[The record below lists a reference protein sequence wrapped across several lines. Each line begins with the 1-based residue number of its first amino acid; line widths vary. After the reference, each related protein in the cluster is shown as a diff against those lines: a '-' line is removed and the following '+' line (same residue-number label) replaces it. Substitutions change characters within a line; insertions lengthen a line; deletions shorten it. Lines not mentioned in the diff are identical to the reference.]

1 MRKNKT
7 IRNIGLHRLGVERT
21 YKPQSL
27 IRHPDWN
34 FKDILSLAVGHR
46 LVTHAEFSF
55 LQIGAFDGIN
65 NDPLHNLIDTFNLSG
80 ILVEPQP
87 KAFEALKSTYRNH
100 RNLTFVQAAVSNRD
114 EVRPFYTSRHHPTQV
129 ASFDREHL
137 IKRNVPPHDIQELP
151 MPCLT
156 ISSLLATHAAK
167 SPDLI
172 QIDTEG
178 YDFEII
184 KTIDFLTV
192 RPFVLRYEHEHLSK
206 DDYSASLEMLAEQGY
221 QFFVEKK
228 DVTAICWAQP
238 NL

>member
-1 MRKNKT
+1 MKKNKT

-34 FKDILSLAVGHR
+34 FKDILSLAVGYR
-46 LVTHAEFSF
+46 LATHSDVTF

-65 NDPLHNLIDTFNLSG
+65 NDPLHALIRKFNLSG

-87 KAFEALKSTYRNH
+87 EVFEALKSTYRH
-100 RNLTFVQAAVSNRD
+100 HPNLTFVQAAISNQD
-114 EVRPFYTSRHHPTQV
+114 EVRPFYTSRHQPTQV
-129 ASFDREHL
+129 ASFNREHL
-137 IKRNVPPHDIQELP
+137 IKRNVPPHDNQELP

-156 ISSLLATHAAK
+156 ISSLLAKYAAN

-178 YDFEII
+178 FDFEII
-184 KTIDFLTV
+184 KTIDFQTV
-192 RPFVLRYEHEHLSK
+192 RPFVLRYEHEHLSRG
-206 DDYSASLEMLAEQGY
+206 DHSASLEMLAEQGY

-228 DVTAICWAQP
+228 DVTAIRWAQP
-238 NL
+238 T